1 MHAQHLG
8 RLMHGRAALQ
18 RLPQA
23 FLLHGKKDVL
33 QGLAVL
39 VDQARGIPLLF
50 GRVCRLRSAGGRFL

>member
-23 FLLHGKKDVL
+23 FLLHSKKDVL

-39 VDQARGIPLLF
+39 VDQARGIPLF
-50 GRVCRLRSAGGRFL
+50 GRPFPAFPARIAS